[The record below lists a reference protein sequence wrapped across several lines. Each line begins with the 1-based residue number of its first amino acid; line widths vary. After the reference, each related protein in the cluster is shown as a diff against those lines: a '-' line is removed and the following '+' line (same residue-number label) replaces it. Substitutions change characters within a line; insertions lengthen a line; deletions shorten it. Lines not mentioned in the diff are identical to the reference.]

1 MIPLFAI
8 TGLPILLTGAALVGL
23 PVLLHLIM
31 RQEPRRLPFP
41 AFRFLKQKQQIN
53 QRKIR
58 LRHLLLLLLRMALIA
73 LICLALW
80 QPVTSTG
87 GFGLRSDRPVAAVL
101 VLDTSPSMGYAL
113 ADRAGLGAERQ
124 KQLKLLGEPANGP
137 WTCLD
142 EARGRILEILDE
154 LPPESKVALLDT
166 GDRSEPF
173 WSLSLDDARQRVRGI
188 KKPKANSVSVTR
200 MLESAYTLFSRVDGE
215 IDPGQEAIPRLLA
228 VFSDRTTTSWDSA
241 RLAELQSMRDRVPL
255 PSVFHA
261 YVDVGV
267 DKPVNMAITAIEMKP
282 QIIAAGQ
289 PVLINVTVEAAG
301 ISEGNVLLFS
311 VDGEEPQRIPVNPGP
326 DKPAIRQLRKD
337 GLKPGLHQAKIS
349 LFTPDALAFDN
360 EKFVS
365 FRVRE
370 PRRVLAITDPEPVSG
385 FLSRA
390 VSTAGGGAP
399 AGGAFVWKSAL
410 ESVGW
415 YNVEVRG
422 ADDVT
427 AGRVDL
433 AQYELAT
440 LMGVSQMS
448 DALWNRLAEYV
459 TAGGRLI
466 VSPGGPKMDLASYR
480 TEAAGKVLPRRFAAW
495 TELPADKQAVTWT
508 WNALSAQRP
517 FLAEFRKI
525 REAGSFFEDLPPIT
539 RGYWRVEDGARDR
552 IVVAYNDA
560 PEPDQRSAAV
570 LETDLG
576 ARGKV
581 LQFTVPLGLGG
592 EKYHNYASSWFYLV
606 LANEA
611 VRSLTGDSEDLVFNF
626 VNGQNVILKWPV
638 GDVKPGATYYLAG
651 PDVASTDA
659 TVKREANQ
667 PFYRLGPEKTGSA
680 GLFTLESE
688 DRTWREGFSLNPPVE
703 ESNLERLPASD
714 IEALFKENA
723 VIPATKPLPLAEIM
737 SGKFRTDLELFPFL
751 MIILLLVMASENL
764 LANKFYRRRK

>member
-1 MIPLFAI
+1 M
-8 TGLPILLTGAALVGL
+8 
-23 PVLLHLIM
+23 
-31 RQEPRRLPFP
+31 
-41 AFRFLKQKQQIN
+41 
-53 QRKIR
+53 
-58 LRHLLLLLLRMALIA
+58 LLRMALIA

-113 ADRAGLGAERQ
+113 AERGGLTEERQ
-124 KQLKLLGEPANGP
+124 KQLKLLGEPASGP

-154 LPPESKVALLDT
+154 LPPESKVAILDT

-173 WSLSLDDARQRVRGI
+173 WSLTIDDARQRIRGI
-188 KKPKANSVSVTR
+188 KKPKANSLPITR
-200 MLESAYTLFSRVDGE
+200 MLESAYTMFSRVDGE
-215 IDPGQEAIPRLLA
+215 LDPGQEAIPRLLA
-228 VFSDRTTTSWDSA
+228 VFSDRTVTSWDA
-241 RLAELQSMRDRVPL
+241 TRLAELQSMRDRVPL

-267 DKPVNMAITAIEMKP
+267 DKPVNVAITSVEMKP
-282 QIIAAGQ
+282 QIIPAGQ
-289 PVLINVTVEAAG
+289 PAMINVTVEAVG

-311 VDGEEPQRIPVNPGP
+311 VDGDEPQKIPVNPGP
-326 DKPAIRQLRKD
+326 DKPATRQLRKD
-337 GLKPGLHQAKIS
+337 ALKPGLHQAKIS

-360 EKFVS
+360 EKFIT

-370 PRRVLAITDPEPVSG
+370 PRKLLAISDPTPVSG
-385 FLSRA
+385 FMARA
-390 VSTAGGGAP
+390 VIM
-399 AGGAFVWKSAL
+399 AGGASLDGNSYVWKKAL

-415 YNVEVRG
+415 YTVETRSV
-422 ADDVT
+422 DEVT
-427 AGRVDL
+427 SGRVDL
-433 AQYELAT
+433 SQYEQTT
-440 LMGVSQMS
+440 LMGVTQMN
-448 DALWNRLAEYV
+448 DPLWNRLADYV
-459 TAGGRLI
+459 TQGGQLI
-466 VSPGGPKMDLASYR
+466 VSPGGPKMDTASYR
-480 TEAAGKVLPRRFAAW
+480 TEAAGKVLPRRFDAW
-495 TELPADKQAVTWT
+495 SEIPADKSAITWT
-508 WNALSAQRP
+508 WNALSSQRP
-517 FLAEFRKI
+517 LLAEFRKI

-539 RGYWRVEDGARDR
+539 RGYWRVEPGARDR

-560 PEPDQRSAAV
+560 PEADQRTPAV
-570 LETDLG
+570 LETGLG

-592 EKYHNYASSWFYLV
+592 EKYHNYDTSWFYLV

-611 VRSLTGDSEDLVFNF
+611 VRTMTGDSEDLVFNF
-626 VNGQNVILKWPV
+626 TNGQNVLLKWPV
-638 GDVKPGATYYLAG
+638 GDVKPGSTYYLSG

-659 TVKREANQ
+659 TIKREANQ

-680 GLFTLESE
+680 GSFTLESE
-688 DRTWREGFSLNPPVE
+688 DRVWKEGFSLNPPVE
-703 ESNLERLPASD
+703 ESNLDRLAIPD

-764 LANKFYRRRK
+764 LANKFYRRKK